1 MSALLDGRL
10 VAHTDENGKKSWFC
24 VECEYTQKSKKDVVK
39 HIERRHLTLTIKC
52 NICDYSVKS
61 RNDLRTHMRTFHSEL
76 S

>member
-39 HIERRHLTLTIKC
+39 HIERRHLK
-52 NICDYSVKS
+52 
-61 RNDLRTHMRTFHSEL
+61 NDLSHYNFL
-76 S
+76 SIENKFFREEHCYFIQ